1 MEDLQ
6 RKRELRVLSNLDEIL
21 ETTAQL
27 EYDLNY
33 LADYIG
39 NDKLF
44 GAKKHTTGVYH
55 IVKQV
60 MEDLK

>member
-21 ETTAQL
+21 ETTSQL

-39 NDKLF
+39 NEKLF
-44 GAKKHTTGVYH
+44 EANKHALAIYNS
-55 IVKQV
+55 VKQV